1 MLSHSALIRLQKF
14 HATSIKSDKKVH
26 WKMNSLE
33 DCVSI
38 LFRRHFLLKNEN
50 HSPSFSREYLAYGVS
65 RGNWYI
71 VNGSDWRPHFASMLG
86 HVHISYSSVTEIKW
100 LPTRGYPRQRSN
112 FQTNHLSL
120 SLFLSLCNLITI
132 FNYLVED
139 QRKSKKLFINRKD
152 KWISLMEKP

>member
-38 LFRRHFLLKNEN
+38 LFRRHFLLENEN

-65 RGNWYI
+65 RGN
-71 VNGSDWRPHFASMLG
+71 
-86 HVHISYSSVTEIKW
+86 
-100 LPTRGYPRQRSN
+100 
-112 FQTNHLSL
+112 
-120 SLFLSLCNLITI
+120 
-132 FNYLVED
+132 
-139 QRKSKKLFINRKD
+139 
-152 KWISLMEKP
+152 